1 MRRRQFIKLGAAALI
16 AERFSGI
23 GVLKSQE
30 ASSKVWEF
38 ENINEKTFPKLFD
51 AFGGIMGLLP
61 KEPGKCTVLIKP
73 NICLPNLSGSGT
85 VTNAKNIG
93 MLIKTLVDS
102 GVKKIIVADH
112 TLMKTIDF
120 DNIELKTIVAGYP
133 EATLTLANEDRWFQ
147 ETTMPGKVLKSTQI
161 LKILGRVDLFI
172 NYATA
177 KHHSATQVSL
187 CIKNLMGAI
196 RDRETLHTGM
206 DLHQAIGDLTLAMKP
221 NLNIIDAGKVLLNGG
236 PTGPGPI
243 KSDNRLFAS
252 KDILAIDSVV
262 ASRYNFGGRSLK
274 PTEILHL
281 AAAFD
286 NKAGEI
292 DLDKIFVEKI
302 IC

>member
-1 MRRRQFIKLGAAALI
+1 MKRRQFIKLGAVALI
-16 AERFSGI
+16 TERLSGI
-23 GVLKSQE
+23 NLLKSQE
-30 ASSKVWEF
+30 TLSKVWEF
-38 ENINEKTFPKLFD
+38 ENINENTFPKLFA
-51 AFGGIMGLLP
+51 AFGGILSLLP

-73 NICLPNLSGSGT
+73 NICLPNQSGSGT
-85 VTNAKNIG
+85 VTNARNIG

-112 TLMKTIDF
+112 TLMKTDDF
-120 DNIELKTIVAGYP
+120 ENIELKTIVAGYP
-133 EATLTLANEDRWFQ
+133 EATLILANEERWFQ
-147 ETTMPGKVLKSTQI
+147 ETSVPGKVLKSTQI

-221 NLNIIDAGKVLLNGG
+221 HLNIIDAGKVLLNGG

-243 KSDNRLFAS
+243 KSDNRIFAS
-252 KDILAIDSVV
+252 QDILAIDSVV
-262 ASRYNFGGRSLK
+262 ASRYNFGGRSIK
-274 PTEILHL
+274 PSDILHL
-281 AAAFD
+281 TAAFE

-292 DLDKIFVEKI
+292 DLGKIVVEKI
-302 IC
+302 VC